1 MSIRVAIEHRTVYRY
16 DRPVHLGPQ
25 VMRLRPAPHC
35 RTPILA
41 YSLRVTPE
49 QHFLNWQQDPIGN
62 YQARFVFPEPTSEF
76 SVTVDLVA
84 ELTPLNPFDF
94 FIDEGAS
101 QWPFSYDQRL
111 ARDLAPY
118 LQVEAPAADAVLDG
132 WMATLRKA
140 QPPDTTID
148 FLVWCNQRVRETVAY
163 SVRMEAGVQT
173 PEQTL
178 SRQIGSCRDSAWLLV
193 NVLRRFG
200 IAARFVSGYL
210 VQLAQDKPAAGDQ
223 GENVDFTDLHAWAEA
238 FVPGAGWIGLDA
250 TSGLVAGEGHIPL
263 ACAAEPSGAAPV
275 EGLLTAAGTSFEYSN
290 TVVRL
295 DQPARVTL
303 PYNPEQWSE
312 IDRLGE
318 QVDQVLEDADVRLTM
333 GGEPTFVSA
342 EHAEEPEW
350 TVAALGGVKEE
361 LATKLTEAL
370 AQRFSPGALVL
381 YGQGKWYPGEPLPR
395 WQRGVY
401 WRTDGHPLWH
411 DRELLADPGHEGTAT
426 AQQAKQLVD
435 AIADGLGFPAEV
447 RYPAYEDPFPQ
458 SWRESLRPGDE
469 PVPEGLDPLAELG
482 EQREPTGWALPLRRD
497 PGEGSWSTGLWHLR
511 RGALYLVEGDS
522 PMGLRLPLSSLTW
535 RPEPQHP
542 DQSLFRQVQALTE
555 SLAGGPAAATVSE
568 PPPITALCV
577 QVRGGHVH
585 VFLPPL
591 LELAYAAELLAV
603 IERALVKTGLRAVI
617 EGYPPPRDVRGA
629 SFVITPDPGV
639 IEINIHPSASW
650 RELVERT
657 EHLYAESELL
667 GLRAD
672 KFALDG
678 SHTGTGG
685 GSHITLGGTT
695 PADSPM
701 LRNPALLSS
710 MLTYWQHHPSL
721 SYLFAGRFIG
731 PTSQAPR
738 VDEARHEN
746 LYELEI
752 AFAELERTARE
763 CGGVTPAWQVDRALR
778 NLLTDLTG
786 NTHRAEFC
794 IDKLFN
800 PDAENGRLGVLELRS
815 FEMAP
820 HPQMALVQLLLV
832 RALVARLWQEPYGA
846 PLIRW
851 GTELQD
857 RFMLPWWIES
867 DIGEV
872 LGDLGRHGFEF
883 DPQWLAPFLEF
894 RFPLIGRL
902 SVEGVNIELRSAL
915 EPWNV
920 LGEEAGSGTSRYV
933 DSSLARLQ
941 LRLDGLTE
949 DRYAVTC
956 NGYPIPLQATET
968 PGTFVG
974 GVRYRA
980 WALTSALHPTIPVHA
995 PLTFDL
1001 VDLWSSRSLGGCRYH
1016 VVHPG
1021 GRSYERLPVNAAEA
1035 EARRSGRFEALG
1047 HTPGK
1052 IALEQIRHGGE
1063 YPRTLDLR
1071 RRP

>member
-1 MSIRVAIEHRTVYRY
+1 
-16 DRPVHLGPQ
+16 
-25 VMRLRPAPHC
+25 MRLRPAPHC

-49 QHFLNWQQDPIGN
+49 EHFINWQQDPVGN
-62 YQARFVFPEPTSEF
+62 HQARFVFPEPTREF

-84 ELTPLNPFDF
+84 ELTPINPFDF
-94 FIDEGAS
+94 FLDEEARH
-101 QWPFSYDQRL
+101 WPFTYEQRL

-118 LQVEAPAADAVLDG
+118 LHPGDDAVQRGADAVQRGADAVQRGAEAADPVLDG
-132 WMATLRKA
+132 WVAKLREA
-140 QPPDTTID
+140 EPPDTTID
-148 FLVWCNQRVRETVAY
+148 FLVWCNQRVQETVAY
-163 SVRMEAGVQT
+163 SVRMEEGVQT
-173 PEQTL
+173 PDLTL
-178 SRQIGSCRDSAWLLV
+178 TRQIGSCRDSAWLLV

-210 VQLAQDKPAAGDQ
+210 VQLAQDRPAASDQ

-238 FVPGAGWIGLDA
+238 YVPGAGWIGLDA
-250 TSGLVAGEGHIPL
+250 TSGLVAGEGHLPL
-263 ACAAEPSGAAPV
+263 ACAAEPSGAAPI
-275 EGLLTAAGTSFEYSN
+275 EGLLEPAGTTLEYSN
-290 TVVRL
+290 TVTRL
-295 DQPARVTL
+295 DQPSRVTL
-303 PYNPEQWSE
+303 PYSPAQWAE
-312 IDRLGE
+312 IDLLGE
-318 QVDQVLEDADVRLTM
+318 QVDEALAAADVRLTM

-370 AQRFSPGALVL
+370 AERFAPGALVL

-411 DRELLADPGHEGTAT
+411 DRELLADPGQEGTAT
-426 AQQAKQLVD
+426 GKHAKLLTD
-435 AIADGLGFPAEV
+435 AIADELGLPGEV

-458 SWRESLRPGDE
+458 SWRESMRPGDE
-469 PVPEGLDPLAELG
+469 PIESDGLDPLAQPG
-482 EQREPTGWALPLRRD
+482 ERTDPTGWALPLRRD
-497 PGEGSWSTGLWHLR
+497 PGEPRWSSGLWHLR

-542 DQSLFRQVQALTE
+542 DQSLFRAVDEIGEGDGEA
-555 SLAGGPAAATVSE
+555 PAAGVLSE
-568 PPPITALCV
+568 PPPVTALCV
-577 QVRGGHVH
+577 EVRHGHVH

-591 LELAYAAELLAV
+591 VELAYAAELLAV
-603 IERALVKTGLRAVI
+603 IERALVKTGIRAVI

-629 SFVITPDPGV
+629 SFVVTPDPGV

-657 EHLYAESELL
+657 EQLYEEAERF

-678 SHTGTGG
+678 THTGTGG

-695 PADSPM
+695 PADSPL
-701 LRNPALLSS
+701 LRNPALLTS

-752 AFAELERTARE
+752 AFAELQRAARE
-763 CGGVTPAWQVDRALR
+763 SGGACPPWLVDRALR
-778 NLLTDLTG
+778 DLLTDLTG

-794 IDKLFN
+794 IDKLYN
-800 PDAENGRLGVLELRS
+800 PGSESGRLGVLELRS

-820 HPQMALVQLLLV
+820 HPQMALAQLLLV
-832 RALVARLWQEPYGA
+832 RALVARLWARPYSA

-857 RFMLPWWIES
+857 RFMLPWWVES

-872 LGDLGRHGFEF
+872 LADLRAHGFQF

-894 RFPLIGRL
+894 RFPLIGALR
-902 SVEGVNIELRSAL
+902 VEGVNIELRSAL

-941 LRLDGLTE
+941 VRLDGLVE
-949 DRYAVTC
+949 DRYALTC
-956 NGYPIPLQATET
+956 NGHPIPLQATQT

-980 WALTSALHPTIPVHA
+980 WQLSMGLHPTIPVHT

-1035 EARRSGRFEALG
+1035 EARRSGRFETLG
-1047 HTPGK
+1047 HTPGT
-1052 IALEQIRHGGE
+1052 ITVAPDRHGGE

>member
-62 YQARFVFPEPTSEF
+62 YQARVVFPEPTSEF
-76 SVTVDLVA
+76 TVTVDLVA

-101 QWPFSYDQRL
+101 QWPFSYEPRL
-111 ARDLAPY
+111 ARDLTPY
-118 LQVEAPAADAVLDG
+118 LEAPAQDPVLDG
-132 WMATLRKA
+132 WVAKLQEA
-140 QPPDTTID
+140 QPPETTID
-148 FLVWCNQRVRETVAY
+148 FLVWCNQRVGQSVAY

-178 SRQIGSCRDSAWLLV
+178 TRQIGSCRDSAWLLV

-238 FVPGAGWIGLDA
+238 FVPGAGWIGFDA

-275 EGLLTAAGTSFEYSN
+275 DGLLTSAGTTFEYSN

-295 DQPARVTL
+295 DEPSRVTL
-303 PYNPEQWSE
+303 PYSPAQWSE

-318 QVDQVLEDADVRLTM
+318 RVDETLEGADVRLTM

-342 EHAEEPEW
+342 EDAEEPEW

-370 AQRFSPGALVL
+370 AERFAPGALVL

-411 DRELLADPGHEGTAT
+411 DRGLLADPGQEGTAT
-426 AQQAKQLVD
+426 GEQARLLAD

-458 SWRESLRPGDE
+458 SWRESLRPGNE
-469 PVPEGLDPLAELG
+469 PVRSDGLDPLAQLG
-482 EQREPTGWALPLRRD
+482 EQLEPTGWALPLRRD
-497 PGEGSWSTGLWHLR
+497 PGEASWSTGLWHLR

-522 PMGLRLPLSSLTW
+522 PMGLRLPLDSLTW

-542 DQSLFRQVQALTE
+542 DQSLFRAVEALADPE
-555 SLAGGPAAATVSE
+555 AGGAAATSMSE
-568 PPPITALCV
+568 PPPVTALCV
-577 QVRGGHVH
+577 QIRGGHVH

-591 LELAYAAELLAV
+591 VELAYAAELLAV
-603 IERALVKTGLRAVI
+603 VERALVKTGIRAVI
-617 EGYPPPRDVRGA
+617 EGYPPPPDVRGS
-629 SFVITPDPGV
+629 SFVVTPDPGV

-657 EHLYAESELL
+657 DQLYAESELL

-685 GSHITLGGTT
+685 GSHITLGGLT
-695 PADSPM
+695 PADSPL
-701 LRNPALLSS
+701 LRNPALLTS

-752 AFAELERTARE
+752 AFAELERSARE
-763 CGGVTPAWQVDRALR
+763 CGGVSPAWQVDRALR

-832 RALVARLWQEPYGA
+832 RALVARLWQQPYRA
-846 PLIRW
+846 ALIRW

-872 LGDLGRHGFEF
+872 LDDLGRHGFDF

-941 LRLDGLTE
+941 VRLDGLIG

-980 WALTSALHPTIPVHA
+980 WALTAGLHPTIPVHA

-1016 VVHPG
+1016 VAHPG

-1035 EARRSGRFEALG
+1035 QARRAGRFEALG
-1047 HTPGK
+1047 HTPGT
-1052 IALEQIRHGGE
+1052 ITVESIRHGGE